1 MYVVKGKTLEGG
13 KPWKS
18 KGKKKKR
25 PFNSNSNCI
34 DFWLPKISPFIDRPG
49 DFSV

>member
-1 MYVVKGKTLEGG
+1 MGKTL
-13 KPWKS
+13 
-18 KGKKKKR
+18 KKQWPQNKTK
-25 PFNSNSNCI
+25 FNSNIKCI